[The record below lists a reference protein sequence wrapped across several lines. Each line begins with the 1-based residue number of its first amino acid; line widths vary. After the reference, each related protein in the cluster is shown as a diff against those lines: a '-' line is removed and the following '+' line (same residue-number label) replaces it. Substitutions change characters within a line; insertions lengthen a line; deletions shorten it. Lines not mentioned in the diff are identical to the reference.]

1 MINVEYIVVDALTIY
16 FTFTTYY
23 RLGADGISK
32 ITVID
37 AIMGSGKTSW
47 SIQYIN
53 RNTFDNF
60 LYITPF
66 LDEVNRIIKN
76 SSKVFKQPINKGNGK
91 LDSINELLA
100 CQSDIASTHELF
112 KHLDEE
118 SRENIKEGHY
128 TLILDEVLNVIE
140 PYDNIRND
148 DMKLLKE
155 SGCVTVD
162 DDGFVVWN
170 KEKMDYDT
178 KYNEIKILAD
188 NKSLIYINQKLLLW
202 RYPPEIFTLFD
213 KIYILTYLFESSI
226 LKNYFD
232 LYQIAYE
239 QKSISEQNGKYDI
252 VEFFVPDTSI
262 YIEKI
267 NIYDGKLNEN
277 VYQKINGLSVTWF
290 RAKINQDNIKQI
302 KRNIYNYFSNILSA
316 KAETIMWTTFKDYK
330 NRLKGKGY
338 SNQFVSYNCRSTND
352 YDDRYNL
359 AYCVNVYLHPGI
371 TQFFKQRGINI
382 DEDLYGLSEMIQWI
396 WRSRI
401 RKGENINI
409 YIPSMRMRNLLN
421 AWMKMNLEYQHR
433 VAS

>member
-1 MINVEYIVVDALTIY
+1 
-16 FTFTTYY
+16 
-23 RLGADGISK
+23 
-32 ITVID
+32 
-37 AIMGSGKTSW
+37 MGSGKTNW
-47 SIQYIN
+47 SIQHIN
-53 RNTFDNF
+53 RNVFDNF

-76 SSKVFKQPINKGNGK
+76 SNRDFKQPMNKGNGK

-162 DDGFVVWN
+162 GDGFVIWN

-188 NKSLIYINQKLLLW
+188 NRSLVYINQKLLLW

-232 LYQIAYE
+232 LYQIEYE
-239 QKSISEQNGKYDI
+239 QKSIADKDGEYHITD
-252 VEFFVPDTSI
+252 FFIPDTSI

-302 KRNIYNYFSNILSA
+302 KRNLYNYFSNILSA
-316 KAETIMWTTFKDYK
+316 KAETIMWTTFKDYR

-352 YDDRYNL
+352 YDDRFNL

-371 TQFFKQRGINI
+371 TQFFKQRRINI

-421 AWMKMNLEYQHR
+421 AWMKMNLEYQRR
-433 VAS
+433 VTS

>member
-1 MINVEYIVVDALTIY
+1 
-16 FTFTTYY
+16 
-23 RLGADGISK
+23 
-32 ITVID
+32 
-37 AIMGSGKTSW
+37 MGSGKTSW
-47 SIQYIN
+47 SIQHIN
-53 RNTFDNF
+53 RNLFENF

-76 SSKVFKQPINKGNGK
+76 SNRDFKQPINRGNGK

-118 SRENIKEGHY
+118 SRENITEGHY

-162 DDGFVVWN
+162 DDGFVIWN

-188 NKSLIYINQKLLLW
+188 NRSLIYINQKLLLW

-232 LYQIAYE
+232 LYQIEYE
-239 QKSISEQNGKYDI
+239 QKSIAEKDGEYHITDY
-252 VEFFVPDTSI
+252 FVPDTSI

-267 NIYDGKLNEN
+267 KIYDGKLNEN
-277 VYQKINGLSVTWF
+277 IYQKINGLSVTWF

-302 KRNIYNYFSNILSA
+302 KRNLYNYFSNILSA

-330 NRLKGKGY
+330 NKLKGKGY

-352 YDDRYNL
+352 YDDRFNL

-371 TQFFKQRGINI
+371 TQFFKQREINI

-409 YIPSMRMRNLLN
+409 YIPSMRMRNLLI

-433 VAS
+433 EAS

>member
-1 MINVEYIVVDALTIY
+1 MGGEFNLG
-16 FTFTTYY
+16 FPLKY
-23 RLGADGISK
+23 RMEELIISTENK

-37 AIMGSGKTSW
+37 SIMGSGKTSW
-47 SIQYIN
+47 SIQHIN
-53 RNTFDNF
+53 RNPFDNF

-66 LDEVNRIIKN
+66 LEEVERIIEKTDRD
-76 SSKVFKQPINKGNGK
+76 FKQPINKGNGK
-91 LDSINELLA
+91 LGAINELLA
-100 CQSDIASTHELF
+100 CQTDIASTHELF

-140 PYDNIRND
+140 PYDNVRSD
-148 DMKLLKE
+148 DMRLLKE

-162 DDGFVVWN
+162 EDGFVIWN
-170 KEKMDYDT
+170 KEKLNYDT

-188 NKSLIYINQKLLLW
+188 NRSLIYINQKLLLW

-213 KIYILTYLFESSI
+213 KVYILTYLFEASI

-232 LYQIAYE
+232 LYEITYE
-239 QKSISEQNGKYDI
+239 QKSIVEENGEYHIKD
-252 VEFFVPDTSI
+252 FFIPDTSA

-267 NIYDGKLNEN
+267 NIYEGKMNDN
-277 VYQKINGLSVTWF
+277 VHQKINGLSVTWF
-290 RAKINQDNIKQI
+290 RAQINKENIHQLRK
-302 KRNIYNYFSNILSA
+302 NVSNYFKNILNA
-316 KAETIMWTTFKDYK
+316 KAETIMWTTFKEYK
-330 NRLKGKGY
+330 PKLKGKGY
-338 SNQFVSYNCRSTND
+338 SNQFVSYNCRSTNK
-352 YDDRYNL
+352 YAECYNL

-371 TQFFKQRGINI
+371 TQFFKQRGIAV

-421 AWMKMNLEYQHR
+421 AWMRMNLDYQNR
-433 VAS
+433 LAS

>member
-1 MINVEYIVVDALTIY
+1 
-16 FTFTTYY
+16 
-23 RLGADGISK
+23 
-32 ITVID
+32 
-37 AIMGSGKTSW
+37 MGSGKTSW

-53 RNTFDNF
+53 RNLFRNF

-66 LDEVNRIIKN
+66 LDEVDRIIKN
-76 SSKVFKQPINKGNGK
+76 TNRDFKQPINKGNGK

-155 SGCVTVD
+155 GSCVTVD
-162 DDGFVVWN
+162 DDGFVIWN

-188 NKSLIYINQKLLLW
+188 NRSLIYINQKLLLW

-232 LYQIAYE
+232 LYQIEYE
-239 QKSISEQNGKYDI
+239 QKSVSEQNGKYDI
-252 VEFFVPDTSI
+252 VDFFVPNTSI
-262 YIEKI
+262 YIDKI

-290 RAKINQDNIKQI
+290 RAKINQENIKQL
-302 KRNIYNYFSNILSA
+302 KRNLYNYFSNILSA
-316 KAETIMWTTFKDYK
+316 KAETIMWTTFKDYRNK
-330 NRLKGKGY
+330 LRGKGY

-352 YDDRYNL
+352 YDDRFNL

-371 TQFFKQRGINI
+371 TQFFKQKGIVI
-382 DEDLYGLSEMIQWI
+382 DEELYGLSEMIQWI

-401 RKGENINI
+401 RKGEDINI

-421 AWMKMNLEYQHR
+421 AWMKMNLEYQHKE
-433 VAS
+433 AS

>member
-1 MINVEYIVVDALTIY
+1 
-16 FTFTTYY
+16 
-23 RLGADGISK
+23 
-32 ITVID
+32 
-37 AIMGSGKTSW
+37 MGSGKTSW
-47 SIQYIN
+47 SIQHIN
-53 RNTFDNF
+53 RNVFDNF

-76 SSKVFKQPINKGNGK
+76 SNRDFKQPMNKGNGK

-162 DDGFVVWN
+162 GDGFVIWN

-188 NKSLIYINQKLLLW
+188 NRSLVYINQKLLLW

-232 LYQIAYE
+232 LYQIEYE
-239 QKSISEQNGKYDI
+239 QKSISEQNGEYHITD
-252 VEFFVPDTSI
+252 FFIPDTSI

-302 KRNIYNYFSNILSA
+302 KRNLYNYFSNILSA
-316 KAETIMWTTFKDYK
+316 KAETIMWTTFKDYR

-352 YDDRYNL
+352 YDDRFNL

-371 TQFFKQRGINI
+371 TQFFKQRRINI

-421 AWMKMNLEYQHR
+421 AWMKMNLEYQRR
-433 VAS
+433 VTS

>member
-1 MINVEYIVVDALTIY
+1 MKEKEEYI
-16 FTFTTYY
+16 
-23 RLGADGISK
+23 ISK

-37 AIMGSGKTSW
+37 SIMGSGKTSW
-47 SIQYIN
+47 SIQHIN

-76 SSKVFKQPINKGNGK
+76 SNRDFKQPINKGNGK

-162 DDGFVVWN
+162 EDGFVIWN

-188 NKSLIYINQKLLLW
+188 NRSLIYINQKLLLW

-213 KIYILTYLFESSI
+213 KIYILTYLFEASI

-232 LYQIAYE
+232 LYQIEYE
-239 QKSISEQNGKYDI
+239 QKSISEQEGEYHITD
-252 VEFFVPDTSI
+252 FFVPDTSI

-267 NIYDGKLNEN
+267 NIYEGKLNEN

-290 RAKINQDNIKQI
+290 KAKINQDNIKQI
-302 KRNIYNYFSNILSA
+302 KRNLYNYFSNILSA
-316 KAETIMWTTFKDYK
+316 KAETIMWTTFKDYRNK
-330 NRLKGKGY
+330 LKGKGY

-352 YDDRYNL
+352 YDDRFNL

-421 AWMKMNLEYQHR
+421 EWMKMNLEYQHR
-433 VAS
+433 IAS